1 MANKCQFRKKNGSKC
16 EADAQTGKQVCV
28 FHDPEQSATVKRAR
42 RAGGIKRSRPAKV
55 LPHDAPEVAVKG
67 CSDVSTLI
75 TASINQL
82 RGELDP
88 RVANGIGYLATVLLR
103 SLEQGQMEQRI
114 SKMELLL
121 GIPQNQPLRI
131 DLEPQAAEEKH
142 GDA

>member
-1 MANKCQFRKKNGSKC
+1 VVEDS
-16 EADAQTGKQVCV
+16 
-28 FHDPEQSATVKRAR
+28 
-42 RAGGIKRSRPAKV
+42 
-55 LPHDAPEVAVKG
+55 
-67 CSDVSTLI
+67 SDVSTLI

-82 RGELDP
+82 RRGELDP